1 MKFFYAPKE
10 VGYEMHM
17 CVCVCVSLSLLKHQY
32 TNRQYNKATK

>member
-17 CVCVCVSLSLLKHQY
+17 CVCVCVSLSLKTPIYQ
-32 TNRQYNKATK
+32 QAI